1 MENNINKA
9 AILIAESV
17 VIVVEALGMKSYN
30 DDRIQNG
37 LSAGYDDYTF
47 RYMAEDLSKKI
58 EKFKNETSV
67 K

>member
-1 MENNINKA
+1 MENNIDKA
-9 AILIAESV
+9 VILIAESV
-17 VIVVEALGMKSYN
+17 ATMVEALGMKSYN

-37 LSAGYDDYTF
+37 FSAGYDDSAF